1 MKKILSLALVL
12 MLALAC
18 LTAAMAE
25 DGVYEATTPGHNAP
39 ITVAVTVSGDKIEK
53 VEVTNENETIG
64 VGKVA
69 IERMTQRIVDEQSLA
84 VDVVTGAS
92 ITSRAI
98 LRAAEAALADSGL
111 DIDALKA
118 APEKPEP
125 QDAEYE
131 CDVVVVGGGGAGLA
145 SAISAQQNGA
155 NVIVME
161 KLDILGGS
169 TNVSEGAL
177 NAVDPERQGAQ
188 GIEDSVGKFVKQTYE
203 GGHGVG
209 DLELITYLCMN
220 SMDAVRWLESIG
232 VEFKDEIGTATGAL
246 WQRSHYPSTPSG
258 NSYIRVF
265 EKYIAE
271 NEGITVLN
279 GTTATEITTDENG
292 AVTGVV
298 GTAKDGSTVTVKANS
313 VILATGGFGAN
324 KDLLRKYNTGVWA
337 HVDVTTL
344 GCTNMALSATGAGI
358 EMATAIGADVT
369 GMSDIQVHPCGTPG
383 TGLMENIRT
392 SGRNRLFVNL
402 EGNRFVNEGA
412 ARDVLAQA
420 VFDQEGQTY
429 WIVVNSVRYPSRDWV
444 DANGATIANMV
455 AQGSVIEAD
464 TLEELAEKT
473 GMNPDN
479 LIAAVDGYNAVVRG
493 EKEDEFGFQA
503 NNKADVEMTEGPW
516 YACKKVPTVHHTMGG
531 LKIDVDT
538 EVLDTEGNPIPGLFA
553 AGEVTGGIHGSNR
566 LGGNAIADI
575 MTYGRKAGEVA
586 AARSLG
592 Q

>member
-369 GMSDIQVHPCGTPG
+369 GMSDIQIHPCGTPG

-392 SGRNRLFVNL
+392 SGRNRIFVNIY
-402 EGNRFVNEGA
+402 GDRFVNEGA
-412 ARDVLAQA
+412 ARDTLAQA
-420 VFDQEGQTY
+420 IFDQDEQTY
-429 WIVVNSVRYPSRDWV
+429 YVVVNSVRYPSRDFV
-444 DANGATIANMV
+444 DNNGATIENMV

-464 TLEELAEKT
+464 TIAELAEKI
-473 GMNPDN
+473 GADPEK
-479 LIAAVDGYNAVVRG
+479 LQASVDDYNAIVRG
-493 EKEDEFGFQA
+493 ELEDPLGFKA

-531 LKIDVDT
+531 LKINDKT
-538 EVLDTEGNPIPGLFA
+538 EVLNTEGSVIPNLFA
-553 AGEVTGGIHGSNR
+553 CGEVTGGIHGSNR
-566 LGGNAIADI
+566 LGGNAIADC
-575 MTYGRKAGEVA
+575 MTFGKLAGEKA
-586 AARSLG
+586 AANK
-592 Q
+592 